1 MIFLFPRWDM
11 LIPWRVTLVI
21 QKLRTGHQMMLVSD
35 MVLLWDAEFRQHLEV
50 GELEMSHLKQALLNI
65 WFILIYD
72 I

>member
-1 MIFLFPRWDM
+1 M

-65 WFILIYD
+65 
-72 I
+72 